1 LLSRYLSKRDGAT
14 FSRAVELYSRFQGI
28 DDGVFTQDDF
38 LDFMGFLSADCPAND
53 QFNRQLIKPFY
64 QEDTLSVASQR
75 SNRSRDF
82 SVREG
87 SQGDHSNFR
96 KNKDRALE

>member
-1 LLSRYLSKRDGAT
+1 MD
-14 FSRAVELYSRFQGI
+14 LYSRFQGI

-38 LDFMGFLSADCPAND
+38 LDFMGFLSSEQPLDD
-53 QFNRQLIKPFY
+53 QFERQYVRPFFK
-64 QEDTLSVASQR
+64 EDTISVASHQ

-87 SQGDHSNFR
+87 SQAEGKNFR
-96 KNKDRALE
+96 KNKDQPLE